1 MSNSRSYFRRAS
13 TIVRVAC
20 SSIFAGQVDDPVGVI
35 EADARFREIGAFDLI
50 GPKLPPIAITTSEHG
65 ALIGFDL
72 ELPGL

>member
-1 MSNSRSYFRRAS
+1 
-13 TIVRVAC
+13 
-20 SSIFAGQVDDPVGVI
+20 VDDPVGVI